1 MTNTS
6 NEDTIN
12 GQSDVPVL
20 AGGKP
25 FDEFDLPEPLLKGLH
40 DSGYFNCTPIQ
51 EQAIPLGLDGKDV
64 AGEAQTGTGKT
75 AAFLVPIFSHMLRDE
90 NRKPNKPSCLI
101 ISPTREL
108 ALQIMNDAEAIGRHC
123 GFKMVAIF
131 GGVDYRKQADALKSG
146 VDIVVATPGR
156 LIDYT
161 KQRFFDPKDIRFLV
175 VDEADRLFDMGFV
188 QDLRWILRR
197 LPNYRQ
203 RQSMLFSAT
212 LGWRVLE
219 LTYEFMNL
227 PQKVAVQKD
236 TRTVEQVT
244 QELYHCSSD
253 EKLSLLLGL
262 LDREEF
268 ARVMVFANTK
278 YRVDWLAFK
287 LQKNGYP
294 AEGISGDI
302 SQKRRLQLMD
312 QFKNG
317 KLKILVATNVAARGL
332 HVDDVSHVINYDVP
346 SDPEDYVHRV
356 GRTARA
362 GALGKAITI
371 CCDKYAT
378 HLPFVEEYLE
388 DKIPVCWAEDE
399 LFRADEAPDYRPKRR
414 MPGGRPGGGRPQGG
428 GGRGG
433 SRSGSKGGRGPRGG
447 GAGSG
452 TGGGKPKAKSESGG
466 QSANPRKRRRPPKP
480 KSKQPE

>member
-1 MTNTS
+1 MNQTTKEDLS
-6 NEDTIN
+6 NDQ
-12 GQSDVPVL
+12 GGAPAL
-20 AGGKP
+20 ASGKE
-25 FDEFDLPEPLLKGLH
+25 FAEFDLPEPLLRGLH
-40 DSGYFNCTPIQ
+40 DTGYFQCTPIQ
-51 EQAIPLGLDGKDV
+51 EQAVPLGLAGKDV

-75 AAFLVPIFSHMLRDE
+75 AAFLVPIFNHMLRDK
-90 NRKPNKPSCLI
+90 NRKPNRPSCLI

-123 GFKMVAIF
+123 GFRMLAIF
-131 GGVDYRKQADALKSG
+131 GGVDYRKQADALKRG
-146 VDIVVATPGR
+146 VDLVVATPGR

-161 KQRFFDPKDIRFLV
+161 KQRFFNPNDIRYLV

-212 LGWRVLE
+212 LGWKVLE

-244 QELYHCSSD
+244 QELYHCSSN
-253 EKLSLLLGL
+253 EKLSLLLGVL
-262 LDREEF
+262 GREDW

-287 LQKNGYP
+287 LQRNGYP

-302 SQKRRLQLMD
+302 SQTRRLQLMD
-312 QFKNG
+312 QFKKG
-317 KLKILVATNVAARGL
+317 ELKILVATNVAARGL
-332 HVDDVSHVINYDVP
+332 HVEDVSHVINYDVP

-388 DKIPVCWAEDE
+388 DKIPVCWAEDD
-399 LFRADEAPDYRPKRR
+399 LFREDKAPDYRPRR
-414 MPGGRPGGGRPQGG
+414 RPPGGRPGGGRPRGGGGG

-433 SRSGSKGGRGPRGG
+433 PRGGRGGK
-447 GAGSG
+447 GSG
-452 TGGGKPKAKSESGG
+452 S
-466 QSANPRKRRRPPKP
+466 QSAGPSQRRRSRKP
-480 KSKQPE
+480 

>member
-1 MTNTS
+1 MNSTTK
-6 NEDTIN
+6 EDETQ
-12 GQSDVPVL
+12 GLTEVPAL
-20 AGGKP
+20 AGGKS
-25 FDEFDLPEPLLKGLH
+25 FDDFDLPEPLLAGLH
-40 DSGYFNCTPIQ
+40 ETGYFKCTPIQ
-51 EQAIPLGLDGKDV
+51 ERAIPLGLEGKDI

-75 AAFLVPIFSHMLRDE
+75 AAFLVPIFNHMLRDQK
-90 NRKPNKPSCLI
+90 RTPNKPCCLI

-108 ALQIMNDAEAIGRHC
+108 ALQIMNDAEAIGRNC
-123 GFKMVAIF
+123 GFRMVAIF
-131 GGVDYRKQADALKSG
+131 GGVDYKKQADELKRG

-161 KQRFFDPKDIRFLV
+161 KQRFFDPKGIRYLV

-197 LPNYRQ
+197 LPNYRD

-227 PQKVAVQKD
+227 PQKVTVQKD

-244 QELYHCSSD
+244 QEMYHCSRQ
-253 EKLSLLLGL
+253 EKLNLLLGL
-262 LDREEF
+262 LKREEF
-268 ARVMVFANTK
+268 SRVMVFANTK

-317 KLKILVATNVAARGL
+317 KLQILIATNVAARGL
-332 HVDDVSHVINYDVP
+332 HVEDVSHVINYDVP
-346 SDPEDYVHRV
+346 ADPEDYVHRV

-362 GALGKAITI
+362 GALGKAITL
-371 CCDKYAT
+371 CCDEYAT

-388 DKIPVCWAEDE
+388 DKIPVCWAEEE
-399 LFRADEAPDYRPKRR
+399 LFIKDTAPDYRPIRR
-414 MPGGRPGGGRPQGG
+414 SPGGRSGGRPPGGG
-428 GGRGG
+428 GGRMPKGG
-433 SRSGSKGGRGPRGG
+433 SRSPKGPRGR
-447 GAGSG
+447 
-452 TGGGKPKAKSESGG
+452 GKPRAKTETGK
-466 QSANPRKRRRPPKP
+466 QTAQPPQKPRSRKP
-480 KSKQPE
+480 KDKPPA

>member
-1 MTNTS
+1 MNQTS
-6 NEDTIN
+6 KEDSSKDQ
-12 GQSDVPVL
+12 GGAPAL
-20 AGGKP
+20 ASGRE
-25 FDEFDLPEPLLKGLH
+25 FAEFDLPEPLLRGLH
-40 DSGYFNCTPIQ
+40 DSGYFQCTPIQ
-51 EQAIPLGLDGKDV
+51 EQSIPLGLAGKDV

-90 NRKPNKPSCLI
+90 KRKPGKPCCLI

-123 GFKMVAIF
+123 GFKMLAIF
-131 GGVDYRKQADALKSG
+131 GGVDYRKQASALKRG
-146 VDIVVATPGR
+146 VDMVVATPGR

-161 KQRFFDPKDIRFLV
+161 KQRFFDPKGIRYLV

-212 LGWRVLE
+212 LGWKVLE
-219 LTYEFMNL
+219 LTYEFMSL
-227 PQKVAVQKD
+227 PEKVSVQKD

-244 QELYHCSSD
+244 QELYHCSSN

-262 LDREEF
+262 LDREDW

-312 QFKNG
+312 QFKKG
-317 KLKILVATNVAARGL
+317 QLKILVATNVAARGL
-332 HVDDVSHVINYDVP
+332 HVEDVSHVINYDVP

-362 GALGKAITI
+362 GAAGKAITL

-399 LFRADEAPDYRPKRR
+399 LFRQDTAPDYRPKRR
-414 MPGGRPGGGRPQGG
+414 SPGGRSGGRPGGRPSGRPKKGG
-428 GGRGG
+428 GFKGG
-433 SRSGSKGGRGPRGG
+433 SR
-447 GAGSG
+447 
-452 TGGGKPKAKSESGG
+452 GGKGSNSSGNRKAKDATPKSGD
-466 QSANPRKRRRPPKP
+466 QPAKPRKRRRPRKP
-480 KSKQPE
+480 KANPST

>member
-236 TRTVEQVT
+236 TRTVEQADPRT
-244 QELYHCSSD
+244 
-253 EKLSLLLGL
+253 LSLLQRRKAQPAAGAVGSGGIRPGHDVCQHQIPGGL
-262 LDREEF
+262 AGFQAAKERLSGRGHLRRYF
-268 ARVMVFANTK
+268 PTSAACSS
-278 YRVDWLAFK
+278 W
-287 LQKNGYP
+287 
-294 AEGISGDI
+294 IS
-302 SQKRRLQLMD
+302 S
-312 QFKNG
+312 
-317 KLKILVATNVAARGL
+317 
-332 HVDDVSHVINYDVP
+332 
-346 SDPEDYVHRV
+346 
-356 GRTARA
+356 RTASSKYWWPPMWPRA
-362 GALGKAITI
+362 ACMWMT
-371 CCDKYAT
+371 
-378 HLPFVEEYLE
+378 
-388 DKIPVCWAEDE
+388 
-399 LFRADEAPDYRPKRR
+399 
-414 MPGGRPGGGRPQGG
+414 
-428 GGRGG
+428 
-433 SRSGSKGGRGPRGG
+433 
-447 GAGSG
+447 
-452 TGGGKPKAKSESGG
+452 
-466 QSANPRKRRRPPKP
+466 
-480 KSKQPE
+480 

>member
-1 MTNTS
+1 MDPKPKEESTT
-6 NEDTIN
+6 DQ
-12 GQSDVPVL
+12 GGAPVL
-20 AGGKP
+20 ASGTE
-25 FDEFDLPEPLLKGLH
+25 FAQFDLPEPLLKGLH
-40 DSGYFNCTPIQ
+40 DSGYFQCTPIQ
-51 EQAIPLGLDGKDV
+51 EQAIPLGLAGKDV

-75 AAFLVPIFSHMLRDE
+75 AAFLVPIFNHMLKDE
-90 NRKPNKPSCLI
+90 ARKPGKPCCLI

-123 GFKMVAIF
+123 GFEMLAIF
-131 GGVDYRKQADALKSG
+131 GGVDYKKQANALKRG

-161 KQRFFDPKDIRFLV
+161 KQRFFDPKGIRYLV

-212 LGWRVLE
+212 LGWKVLE

-227 PQKVAVQKD
+227 PEKVSVQKD

-244 QELYHCSSD
+244 QELYHCSSN

-262 LDREEF
+262 LDREDW

-287 LQKNGYP
+287 LKKNGYP

-312 QFKNG
+312 QFKKG
-317 KLKILVATNVAARGL
+317 ELKILVATNVAARGL
-332 HVDDVSHVINYDVP
+332 HVEDVSHVINYDVP

-362 GALGKAITI
+362 GAVGKAITL

-399 LFRADEAPDYRPKRR
+399 LFVRDEAPDYRPQRR
-414 MPGGRPGGGRPQGG
+414 PPGRPGRKPGGRPKKGGGRKGG
-428 GGRGG
+428 ASGAQSAKGSG
-433 SRSGSKGGRGPRGG
+433 SR
-447 GAGSG
+447 
-452 TGGGKPKAKSESGG
+452 KPKNSAADKAGDQPAK
-466 QSANPRKRRRPPKP
+466 PRKRRRPRKP
-480 KSKQPE
+480 KKKTSSEKKP

>member
-1 MTNTS
+1 MISTPK
-6 NEDTIN
+6 EDTTRGLN
-12 GQSDVPVL
+12 DVPAL

-25 FDEFDLPEPLLKGLH
+25 FVEFDLPEPLLAGLH
-40 DSGYFNCTPIQ
+40 ENGYFKCTPIQ
-51 EQAIPLGLDGKDV
+51 EQSIPLGLAGKDI

-90 NRKPNKPSCLI
+90 ERKPGKPCCLI

-131 GGVDYRKQADALKSG
+131 GGVDYKKQAEALKRG

-161 KQRFFDPKDIRFLV
+161 KQRFFDPKGIRYLV
-175 VDEADRLFDMGFV
+175 VDEADRLFDMGFI

-197 LPNYRQ
+197 LPNYRD

-227 PQKVAVQKD
+227 PQKVSVQKD
-236 TRTVEQVT
+236 TRTVEQVS
-244 QELYHCSSD
+244 QELYHCSSG

-262 LDREEF
+262 LKREEF

-312 QFKNG
+312 QFKKG
-317 KLKILVATNVAARGL
+317 ELKILVATNVAARGL
-332 HVDDVSHVINYDVP
+332 HVEDVSHVINYDVP
-346 SDPEDYVHRV
+346 ADPEDYVHRV

-362 GALGKAITI
+362 GAVGKAITL
-371 CCDKYAT
+371 CCDEYAT

-399 LFRADEAPDYRPKRR
+399 LFVADAAPDYRPKRR
-414 MPGGRPGGGRPQGG
+414 APGGRPSGGAKG
-428 GGRGG
+428 GGRGRKAKG
-433 SRSGSKGGRGPRGG
+433 DSRGAKGPRGG
-447 GAGSG
+447 S
-452 TGGGKPKAKSESGG
+452 TPKAKKEGG
-466 QSANPRKRRRPPKP
+466 EQAARPRKRRRSRKP
-480 KSKQPE
+480 KDKPPA